1 MRFNC
6 MTVATSLLIVTLGG
20 LVMAMLTGCTVGP
33 DFHKPQVEPPAQWSG
48 VPQKG
53 VSTDTSEIVDWWTL
67 FNDRELDSLI
77 DRAVASNLDLKL
89 AEARIRE
96 ARALRGVVASDL
108 FPTIN
113 VSGTY
118 SRVRS
123 SGTATPIVTT
133 DGGGDF
139 APSSEKNLFE
149 TGFDATWEIDVFGR
163 IRRAVE
169 AADADIAFTEWDR
182 RDVLITLLSEVARNY
197 LELRGTQKRIAILKE
212 NIDLQR
218 KSLELT
224 RGRLEAGLGN
234 ELDVA
239 QAEALLTTTESQVPG
254 LEAFVK
260 QAIYNLGVLLG
271 RQPEDLVAELTV
283 QSPIPPVPP
292 HVPIGLPSELLR
304 RRPDIRRAEMQLA
317 AATARVGVATAD
329 LFPSFSITGFLGLQS
344 ANIQDLV
351 KTGSL
356 LWDVGPTVSWPVFD
370 AGRIRSNIAVENA
383 REEQALISYQNTV
396 LTSLR
401 DVESALIAYAKEQQ
415 TRKSLMASVDAN
427 QRAADISSTLYA
439 QGLVDFLNV
448 LVSQRALSQAQDE
461 LVQSDQRVS
470 TNLVA
475 LFKALG
481 GGWEISK

>member
-1 MRFNC
+1 
-6 MTVATSLLIVTLGG
+6 MTVRVSSYATLFVSICIGCFLTLCSS
-20 LVMAMLTGCTVGP
+20 CTVGP
-33 DFHKPQVEPPAQWSG
+33 NFRKPQAETPAQWSG

-53 VSTDTSEIVDWWTL
+53 VTTETTQVTQWWTV
-67 FNDRELDSLI
+67 FDDQELNSLI
-77 DRAVASNLDLKL
+77 ERAVLSNLDLKL

-96 ARALRGVVASDL
+96 ARGLRGVVAADL
-108 FPTIN
+108 LPSIN
-113 VSGTY
+113 VSATY

-123 SGTATPIVTT
+123 SGSATPIV
-133 DGGGDF
+133 GEGDVADF
-139 APSSEKNLFE
+139 RPSAEQNLFE
-149 TGFDATWEIDVFGR
+149 TGFDASWEIDVFGR

-169 AADADIAFTEWDR
+169 AADADIATAEWDR

-197 LELRGTQKRIAILKE
+197 LELRGTQRRITILKE

-254 LEAFVK
+254 LEAFVR
-260 QAIYNLGVLLG
+260 QAIYALGVLLG
-271 RQPEDLVAELTV
+271 RPPEALLGELTEET
-283 QSPIPPVPP
+283 PIPPAPP
-292 HVPIGLPSELLR
+292 LVPIGLPSELLR
-304 RRPDIRRAEMQLA
+304 RRPDIRSAEMQLA

-329 LFPSFSITGFLGLQS
+329 LFPSFSLTGFLGLQS
-344 ANIQDLV
+344 ANIQDILD
-351 KTGSL
+351 TGSL
-356 LWDVGPTVSWPVFD
+356 LWNVGPTVSWPVFD
-370 AGRIRSNIAVENA
+370 AGRIRANIEVQNA
-383 REEQALISYQNTV
+383 REEQALISYERAV
-396 LTSLR
+396 LSSLQ

-427 QRAADISSTLYA
+427 QRAADISSTLYS

-448 LVSQRALSQAQDE
+448 LVSQRALSQSQDE

-481 GGWEISK
+481 GGWEIEK

>member
-1 MRFNC
+1 MSCVLSIF
-6 MTVATSLLIVTLGG
+6 I
-20 LVMAMLTGCTVGP
+20 GCTVGP
-33 DFHKPQVEPPAQWSG
+33 DFRKPQAEAPEQWSG
-48 VPQKG
+48 VPQPG
-53 VSTDTSEIVDWWTL
+53 ISTQTEQVIEWWRV
-67 FNDRELDSLI
+67 FNDSQLNSLI
-77 DRAVASNLDLKL
+77 ERAVASNLDLKL

-96 ARALRGVVASDL
+96 ARGLRGIVAADL
-108 FPTIN
+108 LPNVN
-113 VSGTY
+113 VSADYT
-118 SRVRS
+118 RIRS
-123 SGTATPIVTT
+123 SGNAVPIEG
-133 DGGGDF
+133 DGEVAEF
-139 APSSEKNLFE
+139 RPAAEQNLFE
-149 TGFDATWEIDVFGR
+149 TGFDAAWEIDVFGR

-169 AADADIAFTEWDR
+169 AADADIASAQWDR

-197 LELRGTQKRIAILKE
+197 VELRGTQRRIAILRQ

-260 QAIYNLGVLLG
+260 QAIYRLGVLLG
-271 RQPEDLVAELTV
+271 RQPEALLGELTEEA
-283 QSPIPPVPP
+283 PIPPVPP
-292 HVPIGLPSELLR
+292 EVPVGLPSELLR
-304 RRPDIRRAEMQLA
+304 RRPDLRRAEMDVA

-329 LFPSFSITGFLGLQS
+329 LFPSFSLTGFLGLQS
-344 ANIQDLV
+344 ANIQDLLD
-351 KTGSL
+351 TGSL
-356 LWDVGPTVSWPVFD
+356 LWNVGPTVSWPVFD
-370 AGRIRSNIAVENA
+370 AGRIRANIEVQNA
-383 REEQALISYQNTV
+383 REEQAFIAYERAV
-396 LTSLR
+396 LSSLQ
-401 DVESALIAYAKEQQ
+401 DVESALIAYAKEHQ
-415 TRKSLMASVDAN
+415 TRQSLMASVDAN

-448 LVSQRALSQAQDE
+448 LVSQRALSQAEDE

-481 GGWEISK
+481 GGWEVDK